1 MKQIIL
7 ATNNQN
13 KLREIGQM
21 LSPLGIEVLS
31 QSQAGVQ
38 LEVEET
44 GTTFA
49 ENAELKARAFF
60 VQTGKPVLADDSGLA
75 VDALNGAPGVYS
87 HRYAGEDATDADR
100 CAKLLQDLAGVPEQS
115 RTARFICAM
124 CYIDAQGNAHS
135 FTGKVEGVIGLALE
149 GGNGFG
155 YDPVFLYQGRS
166 FAVLTAQEKNAVSH
180 RADALRQ
187 VYRYLEQE
195 RGSVC

>member
-1 MKQIIL
+1 M
-7 ATNNQN
+7 
-13 KLREIGQM
+13 
-21 LSPLGIEVLS
+21 
-31 QSQAGVQ
+31 
-38 LEVEET
+38 
-44 GTTFA
+44 
-49 ENAELKARAFF
+49 
-60 VQTGKPVLADDSGLA
+60 LADDSGLA

-87 HRYAGEDATDADR
+87 HRYAGEDATDAVR

-135 FTGKVEGVIGLALE
+135 FTGKVEGVIGLAPE
-149 GGNGFG
+149 GENGFG